1 METINIILDSDSEH
15 KQCRLTSKYLKWE
28 KIKLQPVF
36 RKLLYIF
43 PKDNKY
49 KTSCSLNN
57 ELIIGPKS
65 YFLLSNCID
74 EYAFAVSLA
83 VSPHAHIVGLVR
95 VDAYTV
101 TILFVIFPWAGIVL
115 NGACIAYVSS
125 EAIQSIILIQAF
137 PDTAVGL
144 HSPANALF

>member
-1 METINIILDSDSEH
+1 MHFHWMNIYFWINKKNCFI
-15 KQCRLTSKYLKWE
+15 YFLKITNT
-28 KIKLQPVF
+28 KH
-36 RKLLYIF
+36 
-43 PKDNKY
+43 
-49 KTSCSLNN
+49 TSCSLNN

-65 YFLLSNCID
+65 YFLLSNGID
-74 EYAFAVSLA
+74 EYAFAISLA

-125 EAIQSIILIQAF
+125 EAIQSIILIHAF

-144 HSPANALF
+144 HSSANALF